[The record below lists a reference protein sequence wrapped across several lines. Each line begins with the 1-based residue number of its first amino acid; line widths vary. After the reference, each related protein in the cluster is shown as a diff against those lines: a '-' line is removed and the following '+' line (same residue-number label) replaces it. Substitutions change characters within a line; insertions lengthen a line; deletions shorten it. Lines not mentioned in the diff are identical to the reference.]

1 MPQNG
6 LDWARKY
13 KQKSERKHNAA
24 HKSSQTVCKQ
34 MLAGD
39 DSAGTLDERFLENER
54 CTHRNNTVHKKKGR
68 KRKKHIAR
76 IGSTTTICIF
86 SNSEN
91 PSQQACLHPPQCSE
105 LLLHTPCA
113 PSTASQA
120 RPDIFL
126 FAMTQYVRRP
136 FVAQQIWLPK
146 CFEFSKKKK
155 RLASGRKKKESNT
168 HKNTHA
174 KTAKQKNRRTFC
186 FLSFATHSAQMAV
199 LRCVATHLNLVS
211 RRMIRLEQHSENAQ
225 ASETPL

>member
-24 HKSSQTVCKQ
+24 HKSSQPVCKQ

-39 DSAGTLDERFLENER
+39 DSVGTLDERFLENER

-68 KRKKHIAR
+68 KRKKQIAR

-120 RPDIFL
+120 WPDIFL
-126 FAMTQYVRRP
+126 FAMAIYVRRP

-146 CFEFSKKKK
+146 CFEFSKKKSALL
-155 RLASGRKKKESNT
+155 LAGRKKKAIHT
-168 HKNTHA
+168 QTR
-174 KTAKQKNRRTFC
+174 TQKQPNRKIEE
-186 FLSFATHSAQMAV
+186 HSAFFHLPPTLPKWLCFAV
-199 LRCVATHLNLVS
+199 WRH
-211 RRMIRLEQHSENAQ
+211 I
-225 ASETPL
+225 